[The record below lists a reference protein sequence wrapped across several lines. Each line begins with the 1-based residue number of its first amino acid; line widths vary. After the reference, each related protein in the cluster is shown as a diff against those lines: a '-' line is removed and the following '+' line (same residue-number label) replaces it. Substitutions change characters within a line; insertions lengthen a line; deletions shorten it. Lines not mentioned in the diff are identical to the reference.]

1 MDIEL
6 PYSPNIT
13 RETISAI
20 FYKHFPQ
27 IEQVAPW
34 VNTNTNILGLKKSSV
49 NVVSVSIHH
58 KPNKNKTIL
67 RVAPNMMPTAVLY
80 VGFLVNVIAR
90 GDFPERVYEA
100 VQSEIPSLQDGTF
113 NLQPLP
119 NLEEAIR
126 KSKRGTKAVLYTCLG
141 LFVAVILFAIIAANV
156 IQ

>member
-1 MDIEL
+1 MEIEL

-34 VNTNTNILGLKKSSV
+34 VNANTNILGLKKSSV
-49 NVVSVSIHH
+49 NVVSVSIRH

-67 RVAPNMMPTAVLY
+67 QVAPNMMPTAVLY
-80 VGFLVNVIAR
+80 AGFLINVIAR

-100 VQSEIPSLQDGTF
+100 IQSEIPSLQDGTF

-141 LFVAVILFAIIAANV
+141 LLAAIILFAIIAANV